1 MSSQQP
7 RIPKKQ
13 RPAAAR
19 PAAAHPAAAR
29 PPARMP
35 DHVPVPP
42 APPDLIYSRR
52 QPPRVHQQRKAPG
65 GDAKRKRAARK
76 RLPRTHRTLAV
87 LLQAVRDEQLTFE
100 MKDGTSV
107 AGALYEVDANLNATL
122 RGATQT
128 LRNGKERRYESA
140 YVNGSGVLYV
150 LFPARCDPVRSL
162 DRYLDAQERVARTQT
177 RSKRAAPT
185 ARAPTP
191 EAISIEAPVRQRDL
205 ADGPRI

>member
-7 RIPKKQ
+7 RIPRKQ
-13 RPAAAR
+13 RPA
-19 PAAAHPAAAR
+19 

-52 QPPRVHQQRKAPG
+52 RGGRAHQQQPAP
-65 GDAKRKRAARK
+65 GDAKRKRNARK

-128 LRNGKERRYESA
+128 LRNGTQRRYESA

-185 ARAPTP
+185 TERAPAP
-191 EAISIEAPVRQRDL
+191 EAISIAAPARQREL

>member
-1 MSSQQP
+1 MASQQP

-13 RPAAAR
+13 RPAA
-19 PAAAHPAAAR
+19 P
-29 PPARMP
+29 RMP
-35 DHVPVPP
+35 EHVPVPP

-52 QPPRVHQQRKAPG
+52 QPPRVHQQRPPAP

-128 LRNGKERRYESA
+128 LRNGTQRRYESA

-177 RSKRAAPT
+177 RSKRAAPE
-185 ARAPTP
+185 AGSRRAPTP
-191 EAISIEAPVRQRDL
+191 EAISIAAPVRQREL

>member
-1 MSSQQP
+1 MASQQP

-13 RPAAAR
+13 RPAA
-19 PAAAHPAAAR
+19 P
-29 PPARMP
+29 RMP
-35 DHVPVPP
+35 EHVPVPP

-52 QPPRVHQQRKAPG
+52 PPRVHQQKAP

-128 LRNGKERRYESA
+128 LRNGTQRRYESA

-177 RSKRAAPT
+177 RSKRAAPA

-191 EAISIEAPVRQRDL
+191 EAISIEAPARQRDL

>member
-1 MSSQQP
+1 MASQQP

-13 RPAAAR
+13 RPAA
-19 PAAAHPAAAR
+19 P
-29 PPARMP
+29 RMP
-35 DHVPVPP
+35 EHVPVPP

-52 QPPRVHQQRKAPG
+52 PPRVHQQKAP

-107 AGALYEVDANLNATL
+107 SGALYEVDANLNATL

-128 LRNGKERRYESA
+128 LRNGTQRRYESA

-177 RSKRAAPT
+177 RSKRAAPA

>member
-1 MSSQQP
+1 MASQQP

-13 RPAAAR
+13 RPTR
-19 PAAAHPAAAR
+19 E
-29 PPARMP
+29 RMP
-35 DHVPVPP
+35 EHVPVPP
-42 APPDLIYSRR
+42 APPDLLYSRR
-52 QPPRVHQQRKAPG
+52 QPPRVHQQKQAPG

-107 AGALYEVDANLNATL
+107 SGALYEVDANLNATL

-128 LRNGKERRYESA
+128 LRNGTQRRYESA

-177 RSKRAAPT
+177 RSKRAAPS

-191 EAISIEAPVRQRDL
+191 DAISIEAPLHQRDL

>member
-19 PAAAHPAAAR
+19 PAAAHPAVAR

-87 LLQAVRDEQLTFE
+87 LLQAVRDEQLC
-100 MKDGTSV
+100 
-107 AGALYEVDANLNATL
+107 A
-122 RGATQT
+122 
-128 LRNGKERRYESA
+128 RRPLGCGCVRLSSYGLMRQGRPSLASA
-140 YVNGSGVLYV
+140 
-150 LFPARCDPVRSL
+150 
-162 DRYLDAQERVARTQT
+162 
-177 RSKRAAPT
+177 
-185 ARAPTP
+185 
-191 EAISIEAPVRQRDL
+191 
-205 ADGPRI
+205 

>member
-1 MSSQQP
+1 MASQQP

-13 RPAAAR
+13 RPAA
-19 PAAAHPAAAR
+19 P
-29 PPARMP
+29 RMP
-35 DHVPVPP
+35 EHVPVPP

-52 QPPRVHQQRKAPG
+52 PPRVHQQKAP

-128 LRNGKERRYESA
+128 LRNGTQRRYESA

-185 ARAPTP
+185 TERAPAP
-191 EAISIEAPVRQRDL
+191 EAISIAAPARQRDL

>member
-13 RPAAAR
+13 RPAARMPDQR
-19 PAAAHPAAAR
+19 PA

-52 QPPRVHQQRKAPG
+52 QPPRVHQQKKAPG

-177 RSKRAAPT
+177 RSKRAAPVQ
-185 ARAPTP
+185 RAPTP
-191 EAISIEAPVRQRDL
+191 EAISIAAPARQRDL

>member
-1 MSSQQP
+1 MSQQP

-13 RPAAAR
+13 RPAA
-19 PAAAHPAAAR
+19 P
-29 PPARMP
+29 RMP

-52 QPPRVHQQRKAPG
+52 QPPRVHQQKKAPG

-107 AGALYEVDANLNATL
+107 QGALYEVDANLNATL

-128 LRNGKERRYESA
+128 LRNGTQRRYESA

-177 RSKRAAPT
+177 RSKRAAPA

-191 EAISIEAPVRQRDL
+191 EAISIEAPARQRDL

>member
-1 MSSQQP
+1 M
-7 RIPKKQ
+7 
-13 RPAAAR
+13 
-19 PAAAHPAAAR
+19 
-29 PPARMP
+29 
-35 DHVPVPP
+35 
-42 APPDLIYSRR
+42 
-52 QPPRVHQQRKAPG
+52 
-65 GDAKRKRAARK
+65 
-76 RLPRTHRTLAV
+76 

-128 LRNGKERRYESA
+128 LRNGTQRRYESA

-185 ARAPTP
+185 TERAPAP
-191 EAISIEAPVRQRDL
+191 EAISIAAPARQRDL

>member
-1 MSSQQP
+1 MASQQP

-13 RPAAAR
+13 RPAAPR
-19 PAAAHPAAAR
+19 IPE
-29 PPARMP
+29 
-35 DHVPVPP
+35 HVPVPP

-52 QPPRVHQQRKAPG
+52 PPRVHQQKAP

-107 AGALYEVDANLNATL
+107 TGALYEVDANLNATL

-128 LRNGKERRYESA
+128 LRNGTQRRYESA

-177 RSKRAAPT
+177 RSKRAAPA

-191 EAISIEAPVRQRDL
+191 EAISIEAPARQRDL

>member
-1 MSSQQP
+1 MASQQP

-13 RPAAAR
+13 RPAA
-19 PAAAHPAAAR
+19 P
-29 PPARMP
+29 RMP
-35 DHVPVPP
+35 EHVPVPP

-52 QPPRVHQQRKAPG
+52 PPRVHQQKAP

-128 LRNGKERRYESA
+128 LRNGTQRRYESA

-177 RSKRAAPT
+177 RSKRAAPSM
-185 ARAPTP
+185 RAPTP

>member
-1 MSSQQP
+1 MASQQP

-13 RPAAAR
+13 RPTR
-19 PAAAHPAAAR
+19 E
-29 PPARMP
+29 RMP
-35 DHVPVPP
+35 EHVPVPP

-52 QPPRVHQQRKAPG
+52 PPRVHQQKPP

-128 LRNGKERRYESA
+128 LRNGTQRRYESA

-177 RSKRAAPT
+177 RSKRAAPA

>member
-1 MSSQQP
+1 MASQQP

-13 RPAAAR
+13 RPAA
-19 PAAAHPAAAR
+19 P
-29 PPARMP
+29 RMP

-52 QPPRVHQQRKAPG
+52 PPRVHQNKQQPAP
-65 GDAKRKRAARK
+65 GDAKRKRTARK

-128 LRNGKERRYESA
+128 LRNGTQRRYESA

-162 DRYLDAQERVARTQT
+162 DRYLDCLLYT
-177 RSKRAAPT
+177 SPS
-185 ARAPTP
+185 P
-191 EAISIEAPVRQRDL
+191 RD
-205 ADGPRI
+205 

>member
-1 MSSQQP
+1 MSQQP

-13 RPAAAR
+13 RPAAPRMPEQR
-19 PAAAHPAAAR
+19 PAPR
-29 PPARMP
+29 ERMP

-42 APPDLIYSRR
+42 APPDLIYSSRR
-52 QPPRVHQQRKAPG
+52 RTHRAHQQPQASG

-107 AGALYEVDANLNATL
+107 SGALYEVDANLNATL

-128 LRNGKERRYESA
+128 LRNGTQRRYESA

-177 RSKRAAPT
+177 RSKRAAPA

>member
-1 MSSQQP
+1 M
-7 RIPKKQ
+7 
-13 RPAAAR
+13 
-19 PAAAHPAAAR
+19 
-29 PPARMP
+29 
-35 DHVPVPP
+35 
-42 APPDLIYSRR
+42 
-52 QPPRVHQQRKAPG
+52 
-65 GDAKRKRAARK
+65 
-76 RLPRTHRTLAV
+76 
-87 LLQAVRDEQLTFE
+87 RDEQLTFE

-128 LRNGKERRYESA
+128 LRNGTQRRYESA

-185 ARAPTP
+185 TERAPAP
-191 EAISIEAPVRQRDL
+191 EAISIAAPARQRDL

>member
-1 MSSQQP
+1 M
-7 RIPKKQ
+7 
-13 RPAAAR
+13 
-19 PAAAHPAAAR
+19 
-29 PPARMP
+29 
-35 DHVPVPP
+35 
-42 APPDLIYSRR
+42 
-52 QPPRVHQQRKAPG
+52 HQQQAP

-107 AGALYEVDANLNATL
+107 SGALYEVDANLNATL

-128 LRNGKERRYESA
+128 LRNGTQRRYESA

-177 RSKRAAPT
+177 RSKRAAPSM
-185 ARAPTP
+185 RAPTP
-191 EAISIEAPVRQRDL
+191 EAISIEAPTRQRDL

>member
-1 MSSQQP
+1 MASQQP

-13 RPAAAR
+13 RPAA
-19 PAAAHPAAAR
+19 P
-29 PPARMP
+29 RMP
-35 DHVPVPP
+35 EHVPVPP

-52 QPPRVHQQRKAPG
+52 PPRVHQQKAP

-128 LRNGKERRYESA
+128 LRNGTRRRYESA

-177 RSKRAAPT
+177 RSKRAAPAAG

-191 EAISIEAPVRQRDL
+191 EAISIAAPVRQREL

>member
-19 PAAAHPAAAR
+19 PAAER

-52 QPPRVHQQRKAPG
+52 RGGRVHQQQQSG

-128 LRNGKERRYESA
+128 LRNGTQRRYESA

-185 ARAPTP
+185 TERAPAP
-191 EAISIEAPVRQRDL
+191 EAISIAAPVRQRDL

>member
-1 MSSQQP
+1 MASQQP

-13 RPAAAR
+13 RPTRERIPDQR
-19 PAAAHPAAAR
+19 PAAP
-29 PPARMP
+29 RMP

-52 QPPRVHQQRKAPG
+52 QPPRVHQQRPAQ

-128 LRNGKERRYESA
+128 LRNGTQRRYESA

-185 ARAPTP
+185 TERAPAP
-191 EAISIEAPVRQRDL
+191 EAISIEAPARQRDL

>member
-1 MSSQQP
+1 MASQQP

-13 RPAAAR
+13 RPTRERISYHVPVPGRA
-19 PAAAHPAAAR
+19 P
-29 PPARMP
+29 RMP

-52 QPPRVHQQRKAPG
+52 RGGRAHQQQQQNS

-107 AGALYEVDANLNATL
+107 AGALYEVDANLNAHL
-122 RGATQT
+122 SDATVT
-128 LRNGKERRYESA
+128 RRDGSA
-140 YVNGSGVLYV
+140 RRLEATYVNGSSVLYV
-150 LFPARCDPVRSL
+150 LFPDRVDALRSL
-162 DRYLDAQERVARTQT
+162 DRYLDSKVRVERTET
-177 RSKRAAPT
+177 RAKRAAP
-185 ARAPTP
+185 AAADRPPAAP
-191 EAISIEAPVRQRDL
+191 AISLPAPAVMRGHDR
-205 ADGPRI
+205 PEI

>member
-1 MSSQQP
+1 MASQQP

-13 RPAAAR
+13 RPAPR
-19 PAAAHPAAAR
+19 E
-29 PPARMP
+29 MP

-52 QPPRVHQQRKAPG
+52 PPRVHQQRAP

-107 AGALYEVDANLNATL
+107 AGALYEVDANLNAHL
-122 RGATQT
+122 SDATVT
-128 LRNGKERRYESA
+128 RRDGSA
-140 YVNGSGVLYV
+140 RRLEATYVNGSSVLYV
-150 LFPARCDPVRSL
+150 LFPDRVDALRSL
-162 DRYLDAQERVARTQT
+162 DRYLDSKVRVERTET
-177 RSKRAAPT
+177 RAKRAAP
-185 ARAPTP
+185 AAADRPPAAP
-191 EAISIEAPVRQRDL
+191 AISLPAPAVMRGHDR
-205 ADGPRI
+205 PEI

>member
-1 MSSQQP
+1 MSQQP

-13 RPAAAR
+13 RPAPR
-19 PAAAHPAAAR
+19 E
-29 PPARMP
+29 RMP

-52 QPPRVHQQRKAPG
+52 PPRVHQQKAP

-107 AGALYEVDANLNATL
+107 SGALYEVDANLNATL

-128 LRNGKERRYESA
+128 LRNGTQRRYESA

-177 RSKRAAPT
+177 RSKRAAPAAG

-191 EAISIEAPVRQRDL
+191 EAINIAAPARQRDL

>member
-1 MSSQQP
+1 MPKAGIYSGLAIIIARLSRSRWSLRRPLRILQTRRINTTAVKLTACCSLDRRIDTAHQMSSQQP

-13 RPAAAR
+13 RPTR
-19 PAAAHPAAAR
+19 E
-29 PPARMP
+29 RMP

-52 QPPRVHQQRKAPG
+52 QPPRVHQQRPAP

-107 AGALYEVDANLNATL
+107 AGALLCGNQN
-122 RGATQT
+122 
-128 LRNGKERRYESA
+128 
-140 YVNGSGVLYV
+140 
-150 LFPARCDPVRSL
+150 F
-162 DRYLDAQERVARTQT
+162 
-177 RSKRAAPT
+177 T
-185 ARAPTP
+185 AR
-191 EAISIEAPVRQRDL
+191 SC
-205 ADGPRI
+205 

>member
-13 RPAAAR
+13 RSAA
-19 PAAAHPAAAR
+19 P
-29 PPARMP
+29 RMP
-35 DHVPVPP
+35 EHVPVPP

-52 QPPRVHQQRKAPG
+52 PPRVHQQKAP

-128 LRNGKERRYESA
+128 LRNGTQRRYESA

-177 RSKRAAPT
+177 RSKRAAPAAG

-191 EAISIEAPVRQRDL
+191 EAISIAAPVRQREL

>member
-1 MSSQQP
+1 MASQQP

-13 RPAAAR
+13 RPAA
-19 PAAAHPAAAR
+19 P
-29 PPARMP
+29 RMP
-35 DHVPVPP
+35 EHVSVPP

-52 QPPRVHQQRKAPG
+52 PPRVHQQKAP

-128 LRNGKERRYESA
+128 LRNGTQRRYESA

-177 RSKRAAPT
+177 RSKRAAPA

-205 ADGPRI
+205 SDGPRI

>member
-1 MSSQQP
+1 MTQ
-7 RIPKKQ
+7 
-13 RPAAAR
+13 
-19 PAAAHPAAAR
+19 
-29 PPARMP
+29 
-35 DHVPVPP
+35 VCY
-42 APPDLIYSRR
+42 LLNC
-52 QPPRVHQQRKAPG
+52 
-65 GDAKRKRAARK
+65 
-76 RLPRTHRTLAV
+76 LPRTHRTLAV

-177 RSKRAAPT
+177 RSKRAAPA

-191 EAISIEAPVRQRDL
+191 EAISIEAPARQRDL

>member
-1 MSSQQP
+1 MASQQP

-13 RPAAAR
+13 RPAA
-19 PAAAHPAAAR
+19 P
-29 PPARMP
+29 RMP
-35 DHVPVPP
+35 EHVPVPP

-52 QPPRVHQQRKAPG
+52 PPRVHQQKAP

-128 LRNGKERRYESA
+128 LRNGTQRRYESA

-150 LFPARCDPVRSL
+150 LFPSRCDPVRSL

-177 RSKRAAPT
+177 RSKRAAPS

-191 EAISIEAPVRQRDL
+191 EAISIAAPARQRDL

>member
-1 MSSQQP
+1 MASQQP

-13 RPAAAR
+13 RPAA
-19 PAAAHPAAAR
+19 P
-29 PPARMP
+29 RMP

-52 QPPRVHQQRKAPG
+52 PPRVHQQKAP

-128 LRNGKERRYESA
+128 LRNGTQRRYESA

-177 RSKRAAPT
+177 RSKRAAPSM
-185 ARAPTP
+185 RAPTP
-191 EAISIEAPVRQRDL
+191 EAISIEAPARQRDL

>member
-1 MSSQQP
+1 
-7 RIPKKQ
+7 
-13 RPAAAR
+13 
-19 PAAAHPAAAR
+19 
-29 PPARMP
+29 MP

-52 QPPRVHQQRKAPG
+52 RGGRAHQQQQQTP

-128 LRNGKERRYESA
+128 LRNGTQRRYESA

-177 RSKRAAPT
+177 RSKRAAPA

-191 EAISIEAPVRQRDL
+191 EAISIAAPVRQRDL

>member
-1 MSSQQP
+1 MSQQP

-13 RPAAAR
+13 RPAPR
-19 PAAAHPAAAR
+19 E
-29 PPARMP
+29 RMP

-52 QPPRVHQQRKAPG
+52 PPRVHQQRPAP

-128 LRNGKERRYESA
+128 LRNGTQRRYESA

-185 ARAPTP
+185 TARAPAP
-191 EAISIEAPVRQRDL
+191 EAISIAAPLRQRDL

>member
-1 MSSQQP
+1 MASQQP

-13 RPAAAR
+13 RPAPR
-19 PAAAHPAAAR
+19 E
-29 PPARMP
+29 RMP
-35 DHVPVPP
+35 EHVPVPP

-52 QPPRVHQQRKAPG
+52 PPRVHQQKAP

-128 LRNGKERRYESA
+128 LRNGTQRRYESA

-185 ARAPTP
+185 ERAPAP
-191 EAISIEAPVRQRDL
+191 EAISIAAPARQRDL

>member
-1 MSSQQP
+1 M
-7 RIPKKQ
+7 
-13 RPAAAR
+13 
-19 PAAAHPAAAR
+19 
-29 PPARMP
+29 
-35 DHVPVPP
+35 PP

-52 QPPRVHQQRKAPG
+52 QPPRVHQQKRPR

-128 LRNGKERRYESA
+128 LRNGTQRRYESA
-140 YVNGSGVLYV
+140 YVNGSGVLYAALPGALRPRAV
-150 LFPARCDPVRSL
+150 VGIGTSTRRSASRGRRRASKSARRRRRRADAGSDIDRGAGPPARPR
-162 DRYLDAQERVARTQT
+162 R
-177 RSKRAAPT
+177 RAAT
-185 ARAPTP
+185 VRAHHG
-191 EAISIEAPVRQRDL
+191 RCFC
-205 ADGPRI
+205 

>member
-13 RPAAAR
+13 RPAPR
-19 PAAAHPAAAR
+19 E
-29 PPARMP
+29 RMP

-52 QPPRVHQQRKAPG
+52 RGGRVHQQQQQTP

-128 LRNGKERRYESA
+128 LRNGTQRRYESA

-177 RSKRAAPT
+177 RSKRAAPA

>member
-1 MSSQQP
+1 MASQQP

-13 RPAAAR
+13 RPAA
-19 PAAAHPAAAR
+19 P
-29 PPARMP
+29 RMP
-35 DHVPVPP
+35 EHVPVPP

-52 QPPRVHQQRKAPG
+52 PPRVHQQKAP

-128 LRNGKERRYESA
+128 LRNGTQRRYESA

-177 RSKRAAPT
+177 RSKRAAPA

>member
-13 RPAAAR
+13 RPAPR
-19 PAAAHPAAAR
+19 E
-29 PPARMP
+29 RMP
-35 DHVPVPP
+35 EHVPVPP

-52 QPPRVHQQRKAPG
+52 PPRVHQQKPT

-128 LRNGKERRYESA
+128 LRNGTQRRYESA

-177 RSKRAAPT
+177 RSKRAAPVAG

-191 EAISIEAPVRQRDL
+191 EAINIAAPARQRDL